1 MMKTRSFGRL
11 AIGATLG
18 VVLTIG
24 ATQAWQVTAAPGATD
39 ATFVAVSP
47 CRLFDMRPAAAPATG
62 KKTPLAAGAANIHT
76 QQVTGNVGSCVGIP
90 SGTVAVAMNVTIV
103 DPTASSFLTVFPADQ
118 PQPNASSLNWTAGQ
132 APTPNKVDVKLSADG
147 KIKLFTE
154 SGTVNVIADVV
165 GYYTRS
171 SLVELNQRIAA
182 LEAQGPVVAYS
193 ESATV
198 VPLSLGAINGNQL
211 DAAELLTVTINAPAA
226 GKVAVV
232 AHATAR
238 GGSDGSRMP
247 CQITN
252 NPAATTIDVDK
263 VLGIASPS
271 GGALESQPTL
281 GTNRVFDVAAGP
293 NTFDLMCTATG
304 NENEIHY
311 RSMTATF
318 IAN

>member
-165 GYYTRS
+165 GYYTPQQPGRAQPANCRTRGAGAGRG
-171 SLVELNQRIAA
+171 VQRIGHRRAA
-182 LEAQGPVVAYS
+182 V
-193 ESATV
+193 
-198 VPLSLGAINGNQL
+198 
-211 DAAELLTVTINAPAA
+211 
-226 GKVAVV
+226 
-232 AHATAR
+232 AR
-238 GGSDGSRMP
+238 GV
-247 CQITN
+247 QW
-252 NPAATTIDVDK
+252 
-263 VLGIASPS
+263 
-271 GGALESQPTL
+271 QPT
-281 GTNRVFDVAAGP
+281 RRQP
-293 NTFDLMCTATG
+293 
-304 NENEIHY
+304 
-311 RSMTATF
+311 SS
-318 IAN
+318 